1 MTTRL
6 RELRL
11 RRRAGEPRPARLP
24 EERAPQSVL
33 PSVEIPPDDPLL
45 AFLQQADG
53 PVDLRTLQLDSLAAE
68 ELRLAGVQLVVPLVS
83 QGELIG
89 LLNLGRRL
97 SDQDYSTDDRKLLDN
112 LAAQA
117 APAVRVAQLVRQQEA
132 EAQERERMEQELR
145 VATLIQQ
152 TLLPKQLP
160 QL

>member
-6 RELRL
+6 RELRS
-11 RRRAGEPRPARLP
+11 RRRTGEPRPAREP
-24 EERAPQSVL
+24 EERPLESVL

-45 AFLQQADG
+45 AFLQQTDG
-53 PVDLRTLQLDSLAAE
+53 PVDLRILQLDSPAAE
-68 ELRLAGVQLVVPLVS
+68 ELRGTGVELVVPLVS